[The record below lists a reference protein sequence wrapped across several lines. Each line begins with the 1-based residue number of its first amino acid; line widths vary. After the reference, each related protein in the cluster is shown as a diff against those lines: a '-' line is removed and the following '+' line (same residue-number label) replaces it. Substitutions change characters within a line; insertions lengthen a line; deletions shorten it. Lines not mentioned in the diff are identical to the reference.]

1 MLFAVSGIPVQRMGN
16 VTRFVTSA
24 RLAQAFNDRK
34 KDHDDLKV
42 LVRHEDKIV
51 AGFLDKYDPYLNI
64 GAVNVMDMSDLHT
77 KHFTHGVKFQPH
89 TKVVAVGR
97 GIDGNLISTAGILNA
112 NSCES
117 WDLSSSC
124 KISEVCQGGPL
135 FDLDGNFVGINLC
148 LGTDRTIYLPMFTVL
163 PWFKACRY
171 LQNIMFPFRHGLNKD
186 LESLGYPKPLND
198 GMVLVDSF
206 EEPFGDEFGEG
217 VWNALSKTTSDILER
232 NIVALASFRG
242 KKRYFACTGLFIQW
256 NGCAII
262 LTSASLLRK
271 PGYKDQ
277 KILKNLKIEV
287 LLPNEVRAEGTLQ
300 HVNLHYNVA
309 LVSVKDFCAP
319 QPTEVK
325 HRWPDSGQVL
335 AVGRCFRSGSLMV
348 ARGQTYPRP
357 EVRFDCKYLGYS
369 TCKITKAGIG
379 GPLLDPDGEFV
390 GMNFYD
396 KDVGHTPYLSW
407 WDILPILDYFKTK
420 GTVAQGSDCGNPSDK
435 PDWAAEGDDSVF
447 CNSWFVPSPCW
458 YDPDV
463 LESVEIEAASRVP
476 RYEIEFEFASDSSS
490 DSSDASDSSESESES
505 E

>member
-1 MLFAVSGIPVQRMGN
+1 M
-16 VTRFVTSA
+16 
-24 RLAQAFNDRK
+24 
-34 KDHDDLKV
+34 DL
-42 LVRHEDKIV
+42 
-51 AGFLDKYDPYLNI
+51 
-64 GAVNVMDMSDLHT
+64 SDLHT
-77 KHFTHGVKFQPH
+77 EHFTHGVKFPPH

-117 WDLSSSC
+117 RHLSSSC

-135 FDLDGNFVGINLC
+135 FDFDGNFVGIKLC
-148 LGTDRTIYLPMFTVL
+148 LGTDRTIYLPMFTAL

-186 LESLGYPKPLND
+186 LEYLGYPKPLND
-198 GMVLVDSF
+198 GMVLVNSF

-217 VWNALSKTTSDILER
+217 VWNALSKTTSGILER
-232 NIVALASFRG
+232 NIVALASFRV
-242 KKRYFACTGLFIQW
+242 Y
-256 NGCAII
+256 
-262 LTSASLLRK
+262 
-271 PGYKDQ
+271 
-277 KILKNLKIEV
+277 
-287 LLPNEVRAEGTLQ
+287 AEGTLQ

-319 QPTEVK
+319 QPIEVK
-325 HRWPDSGQVL
+325 HRWPDSGEVL

-348 ARGQTYPRP
+348 ARGQMYPRP

-407 WDILPILDYFKTK
+407 WEILPLLDYFKTK
-420 GTVAQGSDCGNPSDK
+420 GTVAEGSDCGNPSDK

-458 YDPDV
+458 HDPDV
-463 LESVEIEAASRVP
+463 LEKVEFEAASRVP
-476 RYEIEFEFASDSSS
+476 RYTIEFEFESDSS
-490 DSSDASDSSESESES
+490 DSSDASDSYKSESESE
-505 E
+505 